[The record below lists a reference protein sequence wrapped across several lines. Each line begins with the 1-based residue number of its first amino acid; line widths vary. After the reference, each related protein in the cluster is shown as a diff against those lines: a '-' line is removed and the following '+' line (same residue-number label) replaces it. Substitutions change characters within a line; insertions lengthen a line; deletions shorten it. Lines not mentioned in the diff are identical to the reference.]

1 MRASVPIIGGVV
13 EIVGVAMVIT
23 VRAMTGQME
32 SVRNVRLKATAM
44 AVKKFLARRERILQ
58 LQELPPVTVVDQAN
72 TQKSLALP
80 HHQHV

>member
-13 EIVGVAMVIT
+13 AIVGVAMVIT
-23 VRAMTGQME
+23 VRAMTGEME
-32 SVRNVRLKATAM
+32 SVRNVRLEATAM

-58 LQELPPVTVVDQAN
+58 PQELPPVTVVDQAN
-72 TQKSLALP
+72 TQQSLALP